1 MSGMN
6 VAERQAIRSG
16 TPAPVTTPAP
26 VAPVSPNTPAPVQNV
41 SDTAPITPK
50 VDATT

>member
-1 MSGMN
+1 MN

-50 VDATT
+50 VDATP